1 MVFNVTPAR
10 AGPKG
15 ASMLSIQE
23 SGADAPLVDGRR
35 GCWIDLCGPGPD
47 EVRRAAELTG
57 VDERLIEHALDLHE
71 CPRIEVDDEATLL
84 ILRAPYLEG
93 GYGGVR
99 HSTLPIGVVLTKSAL
114 VTVCRQADP
123 PLADILRKA
132 RGKGADARPEHL
144 ICALIK
150 GVSQLFMHYLKD
162 ISARIQEVEQDL
174 SRSRSNDDLKILLTL
189 QKSVTYFHAALKTND
204 FIIDRLVR
212 KGLTI
217 GAGTRLSFTE
227 DEVDGLDDALTDT
240 RQGIY
245 MSKIFNEV
253 LNSISNVYSSIISNS
268 VNQIMKV
275 LTSLTVVLMIPTLVT
290 SMYGMNITLPLQ
302 DHPSAFALVA
312 CGTAVLTTAIIV
324 LLKRS
329 RML

>member
-1 MVFNVTPAR
+1 
-10 AGPKG
+10 
-15 ASMLSIQE
+15 MLSMHE
-23 SGADAPLVDGRR
+23 SGPGALIVGDTPGS
-35 GCWIDLCGPGPD
+35 WIDLCEPGPD

-84 ILRAPYLEG
+84 ILRAPFIETRQPETRQPAAHSSAA
-93 GYGGVR
+93 R
-99 HSTLPIGVVLTKSAL
+99 HSTLPIGVILTRTAL
-114 VTVCRQADP
+114 ITVCRQADP
-123 PLADILRKA
+123 ALADILRKG
-132 RGKGADARPEHL
+132 RGQNAPLRPEHL
-144 ICALIK
+144 ICGLIK
-150 GVSQLFMHYLKD
+150 GVAQLFMHYLKD

-174 SRSRSNDDLKILLTL
+174 ARSRSNDDLKILLAL
-189 QKSVTYFHAALKTND
+189 QKSVTYFHSALKTND
-204 FIIDRLVR
+204 FIIDRLLR
-212 KGLTI
+212 KGLTVGQ
-217 GAGTRLSFTE
+217 GARLCFTE

-253 LNSISNVYSSIISNS
+253 LNSISSVYSSIISNS

-290 SMYGMNITLPLQ
+290 SMYGMNISLPLQ
-302 DHPSAFALVA
+302 NQENAFGLVA
-312 CGTAVLTTAIIV
+312 LGTAAITTAIIV
-324 LLKRS
+324 ALKRS